1 MKENDDKE
9 VFIKNNLIEKGF
21 EEKTF
26 KDFLISK
33 KGEEVEDIYSLSL
46 EELEKEVKDFLEKQK
61 TEEKE
66 DENKE
71 VRDEDRKEENI
82 EEKSNE
88 KKEEEKFEEKEE
100 KEEEKEEKSEIKDN
114 IINDKDE
121 SENKIEVNDK
131 NAEENKDDINENKV
145 KIINEYFSNEKKVE
159 EEDEKIKE
167 IKNDEVNIENEN
179 QNKIIE
185 SDEDNSKK
193 EQKKESKKEKKK
205 KEKTKKEKEPKKEK
219 KEIKQPKK
227 EEPKIEVS
235 LPPEIY
241 GIICPRIYEECKTLG
256 ETPLSSVKNLVITIS
271 SPEKIEG
278 TFLTKTFVTYLVT
291 TKEPKLSVKR
301 RYSDFVW
308 FHQTLLY
315 LYPYIVIPPIPKKN
329 KIGIDNL
336 SEVFISKR
344 MRYLQKFMDWLI
356 TNPII
361 KSSDILYEFL
371 RIEAEEDFNKLKL
384 KYQKVAKPMNLIEF
398 YHQNG
403 KMDLTLNKDKE
414 DYFKKI
420 EINNTNNEI
429 LLNNLSIS
437 LKQLK
442 FQFDIL
448 INLMEEVQQN
458 WEVLYVAS
466 TKRFENANM
475 TNTYNKMNKLFFH
488 WVNSLKKQN
497 DLLFIDVR
505 EYFKYVKNNFRD
517 MKANINNVEDVKN
530 DYYRFERFLINKKED
545 LFKKGDV
552 TKWELDPQE
561 KASGATLASEKL
573 SALFKM
579 CAKDTDRCVQR
590 KVYYGYY
597 LNQLIEDYE
606 RMRDFN
612 GGKYKETQINFCTKL
627 SEIITE
633 FSHHIEESLVEP
645 VIDEKKE

>member
-9 VFIKNNLIEKGF
+9 EFIKNNLIEKGF
-21 EEKTF
+21 EEKAF

-61 TEEKE
+61 TEQKE

-71 VRDEDRKEENI
+71 VKEEDTKDKI
-82 EEKSNE
+82 EEKSDE
-88 KKEEEKFEEKEE
+88 KKEEEKIEQK
-100 KEEEKEEKSEIKDN
+100 EEKEEKSEIKDN
-114 IINDKDE
+114 IINDKNE
-121 SENKIEVNDK
+121 SENKIEIKDENV
-131 NAEENKDDINENKV
+131 EEKKDDINKNKIQ
-145 KIINEYFSNEKKVE
+145 IINEYFSNEKKVE

-185 SDEDNSKK
+185 SDKDNSKK
-193 EQKKESKKEKKK
+193 EQKKEK

-219 KEIKQPKK
+219 KEEKKEKKEIKQPKK
-227 EEPKIEVS
+227 EEPKMEMT

-241 GIICPRIYEECKTLG
+241 GIICPRVYEECKTLG
-256 ETPLSSVKNLVITIS
+256 ETPLSSVENLVITIS

-315 LYPYIVIPPIPKKN
+315 LYPYLVIPPVPKKN

-336 SEVFISKR
+336 SDVFISKR

-371 RIEAEEDFNKLKL
+371 RIETEEDFNKLKL
-384 KYQKVAKPMNLIEF
+384 RYQKVAKPLNLIEF

-414 DYFKKI
+414 KYFKKI
-420 EINNTNNEI
+420 ETNNINNEI
-429 LLNNLSIS
+429 LLNNLNIS

-458 WEVLYVAS
+458 WEVLYVTS

-530 DYYRFERFLINKKED
+530 EYYRFERFLINKKED

-579 CAKDTDRCVQR
+579 CAKDTDRCIQR

-612 GGKYKETQINFCTKL
+612 GGKYKETQINFSTKL

-633 FSHHIEESLVEP
+633 FSQHIEESLVEP